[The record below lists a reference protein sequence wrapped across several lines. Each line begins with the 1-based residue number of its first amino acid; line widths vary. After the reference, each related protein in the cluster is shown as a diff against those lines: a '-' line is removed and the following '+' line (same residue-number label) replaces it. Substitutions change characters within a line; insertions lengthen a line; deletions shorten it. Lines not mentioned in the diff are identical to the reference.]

1 MARRT
6 EISAV
11 FQLAYNRLVEL
22 GYTVEKR
29 RKLVIQTIEQ
39 VTGKPF
45 TGDEHQY
52 LLEFARTKP
61 EQPGRFMRA
70 FTEYKL
76 PSDILEAKKRLAGM
90 PVQVSMNKNSSR

>member
-1 MARRT
+1 MPRRT

-22 GYTVEKR
+22 GHTVDKKR
-29 RKLVIQTIEQ
+29 SLVIMTIEQ

-61 EQPGRFMRA
+61 ETPGRFVRV
-70 FTEYKL
+70 FTEYKM
-76 PSDILEAKKRLAGM
+76 PSDMLEAKKRLAGM